1 MAFPLIGKFLL
12 DPYREKPAPL
22 TRRTNMDG
30 GLPKQARIARRRMV
44 QRPCAYRF
52 TAAEFTTFKAW
63 VDSEG
68 AESWF
73 NWTDP
78 FNGSTKQARL
88 VLGQYEGQPVAEQ
101 DGAPLEWVVNF
112 TLETFE

>member
-12 DPYREKPAPL
+12 DPYREKPAAL
-22 TRRTNMDG
+22 TRRTDMESG
-30 GLPKQARIARRRMV
+30 PPKQARKARRRIV

-52 TAAEFTTFKAW
+52 TQVEYTTFKAW

-68 AESWF
+68 AEIWF

-78 FNGSTKQARL
+78 YDGSTKPARL
-88 VLGQYEGQPVAEQ
+88 VLGQYEGQPVKTE
-101 DGAPLEWVVNF
+101 DGAALEWVVNF